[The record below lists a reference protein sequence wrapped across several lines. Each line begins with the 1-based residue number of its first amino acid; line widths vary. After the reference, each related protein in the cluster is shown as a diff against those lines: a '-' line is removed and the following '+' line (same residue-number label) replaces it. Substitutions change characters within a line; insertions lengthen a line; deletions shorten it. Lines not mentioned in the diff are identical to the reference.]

1 MKVQFRCA
9 LFYLLMLSALTAWS
23 SPAFAQAE
31 PPGSAAAPQS
41 SPDAA
46 LVRKLLERIEALEK
60 REREREQSDQQNR
73 AEEVKRLQDRID
85 QLENKVQSLESGE
98 ILPEIVV
105 QPEGK
110 PTVESLEQ
118 QLKIAERKNELA
130 WEAAEAKS
138 REAPQFQA
146 GPTGFSFSSADK
158 NFVLRLRGLIE
169 MDSRTFFGESDL
181 LQGNDGFLL
190 RRARPIIE
198 GTLYRDFD
206 FAIVPDFAPPT
217 ATLFDAYVNYRYE
230 PGLQLRVGKFKPPVG
245 LEMLQSAAT
254 LPFNERSLASD
265 LVPNRDIG
273 LQLWGELEEGKWH
286 YAVGVFN
293 GVGDG
298 DISSNV
304 PFDDNKEF
312 AGRVFAHPF
321 KDVSRT
327 WLKGV
332 GLGVGGSFGL
342 VSSNVAGLP
351 NNVGGTLPGYWTD
364 GQQQFFAYN
373 PLAGTVVADGHHWRI
388 QPQATYFLGP
398 FGLAGEYGVSYQDV
412 LNSATLRRASLNNT
426 AWSITGQ
433 WMLTGEPASRQAIV
447 PKNPFNLRQGG
458 WGAWQL
464 VGRYGQLHVDDE
476 AFQGFSNPD
485 TSAESVGTWSVGLN
499 WWLNR
504 NIRILTSFSYSLFN
518 GGGVINPVDPNS
530 VLPPA
535 TVTASGDEKV
545 FFTRIQLGF

>member
-1 MKVQFRCA
+1 MKVQFRII
-9 LFYLLMLSALTAWS
+9 LLYMLTLSALGWNH
-23 SPAFAQAE
+23 PVCAQAE
-31 PPGSAAAPQS
+31 PPGSAAASPAN
-41 SPDAA
+41 PDAA

-60 REREREQSDQQNR
+60 REREREQSEQQSR

-138 REAPQFQA
+138 REAPRLQVGA
-146 GPTGFSFSSADK
+146 SGISFSSADT
-158 NFVLRLRGLIE
+158 NFVLRLRGLLE
-169 MDSRTFFGESDL
+169 LDTRTFFGGSDFL
-181 LQGNDGFLL
+181 EGSGFLV

-198 GTLYRDFD
+198 GTFYRDFD

-217 ATLFDAYVNYRYE
+217 ATLFDAYLNYRYE

-245 LEMLQSAAT
+245 LEMLQSAAN
-254 LPFNERSLASD
+254 LPFTERSLASD
-265 LVPNRDIG
+265 LVPNRDVG
-273 LQLWGELEEGKWH
+273 LQVWGVLGQGKLH
-286 YAVGVFN
+286 YALGVFN
-293 GVGDG
+293 GAGDG
-298 DISSNV
+298 QVSANV
-304 PFDDNKEF
+304 PFDNNKEF
-312 AGRVFAHPF
+312 AGRVFVHPF
-321 KDVSRT
+321 KDYSQE

-332 GLGVGGSFGL
+332 GFGVGGSYGL

-351 NNVGGTLPGYWTD
+351 NDIGGTLPGYWTD

-373 PLAGTVVADGHHWRI
+373 PLAGTVVADGQHWRI

-398 FGLAGEYGVSYQDV
+398 FGLSGEYGVSYQDV

-426 AWSITGQ
+426 AWSLTGQ
-433 WMLTGEPASRQAIV
+433 WVLTGEAATHQAII
-447 PKNPFNLRQGG
+447 PKNPFNLRQAG

-464 VGRYGQLHVDDE
+464 VARYAQLHVDEE

-485 TSAESVGTWSVGLN
+485 TSAQSVGTWSVGLN

-504 NIRILTSFSYSLFN
+504 NVRILTSFSYSIFD

-535 TVTASGDEKV
+535 TVTATGDEKV
-545 FFTRIQLGF
+545 FFTGIQLSF